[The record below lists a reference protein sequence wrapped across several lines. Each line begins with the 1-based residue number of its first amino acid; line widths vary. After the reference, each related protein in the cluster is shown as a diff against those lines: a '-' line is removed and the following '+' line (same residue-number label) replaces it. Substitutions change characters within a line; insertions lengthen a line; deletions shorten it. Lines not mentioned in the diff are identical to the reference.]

1 MRDLL
6 EIVATVQR
14 ELAEHKRCDSAIY
27 DDAIAMLNELRAIE
41 NDETSAKTFLIDLV
55 SRDYASEASA
65 SFDAETQIDR
75 VFADRT

>member
-14 ELAEHKRCDSAIY
+14 ELAERKRSENAIY
-27 DDAIAMLNELRAIE
+27 DDAIASLDELRAIE

-65 SFDAETQIDR
+65 TYNALEQVER
-75 VFADRT
+75 VFSR